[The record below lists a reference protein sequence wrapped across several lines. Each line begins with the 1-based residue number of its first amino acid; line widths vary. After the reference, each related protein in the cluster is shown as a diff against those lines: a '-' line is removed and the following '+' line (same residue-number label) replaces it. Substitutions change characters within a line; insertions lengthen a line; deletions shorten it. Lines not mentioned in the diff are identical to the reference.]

1 MIQDIYPH
9 RLYNEYRPLAYANAL
24 SPVFSVKENSVL
36 LRVDGSK
43 VFIPS
48 VSDLGLLEKDPNLS
62 YLFALDDNEYFIYRG
77 ELMSVPAGFE
87 YVNFRTIRHTMPPV
101 DKSMTFIISTALHVG
116 DWYSKTRFCGRCG
129 SKMAHSHTERAMIC
143 EKCGNIVYPRI
154 MPAVIVGVLNGNK
167 MLVTKYANRP
177 FTEYALVAGFTEI
190 GETLEQTV
198 EREDMEETGLKVKNI
213 RYYKSQPWGVAD
225 DILSGFFCDVDGDDT
240 ITMDTGELKL
250 AEWVTP
256 ETITLQSND
265 MSLTNEMMALFKGG
279 L

>member
-1 MIQDIYPH
+1 M
-9 RLYNEYRPLAYANAL
+9 
-24 SPVFSVKENSVL
+24 
-36 LRVDGSK
+36 
-43 VFIPS
+43 
-48 VSDLGLLEKDPNLS
+48 
-62 YLFALDDNEYFIYRG
+62 
-77 ELMSVPAGFE
+77 
-87 YVNFRTIRHTMPPV
+87 
-101 DKSMTFIISTALHVG
+101 
-116 DWYSKTRFCGRCG
+116 
-129 SKMAHSHTERAMIC
+129 
-143 EKCGNIVYPRI
+143 
-154 MPAVIVGVLNGNK
+154 IVGVLNGNK

-198 EREDMEETGLKVKNI
+198 EREVMEETGLKVKNI